1 MPVLCLNEYV
11 YIIRLFDGLV
21 VILVFWFWDAK
32 GQTFS
37 EDLRDDAPNVWPKRP
52 TFLNTVKNVYT
63 ALDQLLY
70 FAIV

>member
-1 MPVLCLNEYV
+1 MNV
-11 YIIRLFDGLV
+11 YIITVFDGLV
-21 VILVFWFWDAK
+21 AILVFWDAK

-52 TFLNTVKNVYT
+52 TFLNTVRSIYT

-70 FAIV
+70 LAIV